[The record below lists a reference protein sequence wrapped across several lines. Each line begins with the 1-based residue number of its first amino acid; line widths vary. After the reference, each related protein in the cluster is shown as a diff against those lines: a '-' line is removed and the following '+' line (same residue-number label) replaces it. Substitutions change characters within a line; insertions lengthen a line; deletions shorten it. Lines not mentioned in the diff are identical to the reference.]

1 MQVWV
6 CADIFSSLATLD
18 LVTVIQGLGQRKTC
32 QRHGLVVEKYTLI
45 LGNGEMAGEGKVLCI
60 SIAALQANFFK
71 KSPFGVL

>member
-6 CADIFSSLATLD
+6 CADIFSSLATFLD
-18 LVTVIQGLGQRKTC
+18 LVTVIQGLGQRKTLPKAWAC
-32 QRHGLVVEKYTLI
+32 SGKIYF

>member
-1 MQVWV
+1 M
-6 CADIFSSLATLD
+6 CRYIFIFGYL
-18 LVTVIQGLGQRKTC
+18 LGFGNCHSRVGAKENLPKAWAC
-32 QRHGLVVEKYTLI
+32 SGKIYL